1 MDEGP
6 PLYPIPIKN
15 LRFPFPIPGIG
26 IQKSPVF
33 LSRNIL
39 TLAKCIS
46 DIERTLSGVSVYS
59 ANTGCG
65 ICRLLK
71 VQVRPWTWKAV
82 EMEMGM
88 GIMSWDLGG
97 RGRLEELFWDG
108 AEEVLRVL
116 RALEATM
123 AD

>member
-1 MDEGP
+1 MELIVYISLEMGYLVSRESLVMDEGST
-6 PLYPIPIKN
+6 LYPIPIKN
-15 LRFPFPIPGIG
+15 LGFPFPIPGIG

-65 ICRLLK
+65 ICRLLR
-71 VQVRPWTWKAV
+71 VQARPWILNAV
-82 EMEMGM
+82 EMEMEMEMTG
-88 GIMSWDLGG
+88 WDLG
-97 RGRLEELFWDG
+97 WK
-108 AEEVLRVL
+108 A
-116 RALEATM
+116 A
-123 AD
+123 